1 MIKWNKRLAL
11 GLVAAPVMI
20 LGAAALPALA
30 AGTASAPATTA
41 RSDAYGPGYGYGY
54 GMGTGMMGGY
64 GPGYAG
70 GAWQRGAVGPH
81 PRGWAHGGYG
91 GYGGFGP
98 GMMGGYGG
106 GYGMG
111 PGMMGGYEMGPGMMG
126 GWGGGYGPGMMGG
139 YGMGPGMMGGWGGG
153 YGPGMMGGY
162 GMGPG
167 MMGGYGPLAILD
179 LSDEQAAKIAK
190 IYADAR
196 QKQWDLASKT
206 FAAAGKLRELLA
218 NEAPD
223 RKAVGSAYK
232 ALADLRLQQLEARL
246 DTRAK
251 ADAVLTKE
259 QRERLQTWRRGAFAP
274 WH

>member
-54 GMGTGMMGGY
+54 GMGPGMMGGY

-106 GYGMG
+106 YGGFG
-111 PGMMGGYEMGPGMMG
+111 PGMMRGY
-126 GWGGGYGPGMMGG
+126 GGYGPGMMGG
-139 YGMGPGMMGGWGGG
+139 FGGYGGFGPGMMAGYGG
-153 YGPGMMGGY
+153 YGPGMMGGF
-162 GMGPG
+162 
-167 MMGGYGPLAILD
+167 GGYGGWGVNPQ
-179 LSDEQAAKIAK
+179 LSDAQRTKLVGIEKALFDKQWPLMQSMQKVMFESWGQAVGNKLDVDAIMKRAT
-190 IYADAR
+190 ALSNVRLQMLRNRLEAAR
-196 QKQWDLASKT
+196 QI
-206 FAAAGKLRELLA
+206 
-218 NEAPD
+218 
-223 RKAVGSAYK
+223 
-232 ALADLRLQQLEARL
+232 
-246 DTRAK
+246 
-251 ADAVLTKE
+251 DAVLTPQ
-259 QRERLQTWRRGAFAP
+259 QRDSLGDAP
-274 WH
+274 